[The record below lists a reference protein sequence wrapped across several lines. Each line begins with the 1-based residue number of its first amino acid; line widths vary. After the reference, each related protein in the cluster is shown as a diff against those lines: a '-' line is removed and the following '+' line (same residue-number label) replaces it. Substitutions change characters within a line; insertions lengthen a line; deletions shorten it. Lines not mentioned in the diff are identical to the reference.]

1 MLRSCGDLSCPTPVY
16 PLLLPSGVSMDT
28 LLNQWLWRHE
38 YWLPPGI
45 TWEDMKE
52 TEDFQY
58 PRPRDLLFGVPCA
71 FLLTALRFVFERFVA
86 LPLSR
91 KMGVREKYKRKPSVK
106 PVLEEFYSRKGK
118 HPSEIEVR
126 YLSAECKMQI
136 RQVEHWF
143 RCRRNQDRPS
153 VTKKFCEASWR
164 FTMYLISFLTGF
176 VVLINKPWFWDQQ
189 EFWTDYPYQPL
200 EISLYIY
207 YMLQLG
213 FYSSMLLTLAFDIK
227 RKDLKE
233 QIVHH
238 FATIFLITFSYCANY
253 IRAGTLVMLLHDA
266 ADYFLELAKMCNYS
280 KWKRTCI
287 ALFIIFALVFSITRL
302 FLLPTRVIYST
313 YYSSMLIF
321 EPFFGYYF
329 FNSLLMTLQILHF
342 FWAYMILRMICRFI
356 FTGTVDNDVR
366 SDVEE
371 SEGSG
376 EENCTKSEMETKT
389 GSCNSNN
396 NTVSRKTQDNGVG
409 KINNGHSKT
418 S

>member
-1 MLRSCGDLSCPTPVY
+1 
-16 PLLLPSGVSMDT
+16 MDS
-28 LLNQWLWRHE
+28 LLNQWLWRQE

-52 TEDFQY
+52 AEGVQY
-58 PRPRDLLFGVPCA
+58 PRPRDLLFCVPCA
-71 FLLTALRFVFERFVA
+71 FILTAVRFLFERFVA

-91 KMGVREKYKRKPSVK
+91 KFGIREKYKRRPSVK
-106 PVLEEFYSRKGK
+106 PVLEEFYSKNGK
-118 HPSEIEVR
+118 HPTEFEVR

-164 FTMYLISFLTGF
+164 FTMYLISFLIGF
-176 VVLINKPWFWDQQ
+176 ALLYNKPWFWDQQ
-189 EFWTDYPYQPL
+189 EFWTGYPYQPL
-200 EISLYIY
+200 EFSLYSY

-213 FYSSMLLTLAFDIK
+213 FYSSLLLTLAFDIK

-233 QIVHH
+233 QTIHH
-238 FATIFLITFSYCANY
+238 FATVILITFSYCANY

-280 KWKRTCI
+280 KWKKTCNV
-287 ALFIIFALVFSITRL
+287 LFIIFALVFSITRL
-302 FLLPTRVIYST
+302 IILPTRIIYST
-313 YYSSMLIF
+313 YYSSMVKF
-321 EPFFGYYF
+321 QPFFGYYF
-329 FNSLLMTLQILHF
+329 FNALLLTLQILHF
-342 FWAYMILRMICRFI
+342 LWAYMIFRMIYRFT
-356 FTGTVDNDVR
+356 FTGTIGSDVR

-371 SEGSG
+371 SDESG
-376 EENCTKSEMETKT
+376 EENIRPSETETKS
-389 GSCNSNN
+389 GYWISNN
-396 NTVSRKTQDNGVG
+396 NSVSQKTVDTGVG

>member
-1 MLRSCGDLSCPTPVY
+1 
-16 PLLLPSGVSMDT
+16 MDA
-28 LLNQWLWRHE
+28 LLNQWLWRQE
-38 YWLPPGI
+38 YWLPPGV

-52 TEDFQY
+52 TEHIKY
-58 PRPRDLLFGVPCA
+58 PRPLDLLYGVPFA
-71 FLLTALRFVFERFVA
+71 FILTALRFLFERFVA

-91 KMGVREKYKRKPSVK
+91 KMGIQETYRRKPSVK
-106 PVLEEFYSRKGK
+106 PVLEEFYSKKGK
-118 HPSEIEVR
+118 HPLEIEIR

-153 VTKKFCEASWR
+153 ITKKFCEASWR

-176 VVLINKPWFWDQQ
+176 ALLVNKPWFWDQQ
-189 EFWTDYPYQPL
+189 EFWTDYPYQPF
-200 EISLYIY
+200 EFSLYGY

-213 FYSSMLLTLAFDIK
+213 FYSSLLLTLAFDIK
-227 RKDLKE
+227 RKDLTE

-238 FATIFLITFSYCANY
+238 FVTIFLITFSYCANY

-280 KWKRTCI
+280 KWKRTCNV
-287 ALFIIFALVFSITRL
+287 LFIVFALVFSITRL

-313 YYSSMLIF
+313 YYSSMLRF
-321 EPFFGYYF
+321 QPFFGYYF
-329 FNSLLMTLQILHF
+329 FNALLMMLQILHF
-342 FWAYMILRMICRFI
+342 FWAFMILRMIYRFA
-356 FTGTVDNDVR
+356 FNGMVGNDVR

-371 SEGSG
+371 SEDSG
-376 EENCTKSEMETKT
+376 QENSRPLETETKT
-389 GSCNSNN
+389 GYWTTSNN
-396 NTVSRKTQDNGVG
+396 SVSQKTVDNGVAR
-409 KINNGHSKT
+409 INNGHSKT